1 MSRFVDV
8 TLVLVIPFFVRQLQ
22 ALIVVNSIDQNL
34 TIVPQN
40 VDVNVGQFNL
50 RKNYIDE
57 IDNLSFC
64 TLHRDG
70 NSNIRS
76 EPP

>member
-57 IDNLSFC
+57 IDNLSFA
-64 TLHRDG
+64 R
-70 NSNIRS
+70 
-76 EPP
+76 